1 MRDTLNQIL
10 SSPLDVGWKVL
21 IVLTLLSVVDMLRT
35 MLRRTKRLAP

>member
-35 MLRRTKRLAP
+35 LLRRTKRLAP